1 MTFGEGISDEFVWT
15 NIVKKK
21 DPPKDWKKYENEKN
35 KYEKY
40 FSDKPGE

>member
-1 MTFGEGISDEFVWT
+1 MISFQKFGQISKR
-15 NIVKKK
+15 KKSSK
-21 DPPKDWKKYENEKN
+21 DADKFRNEKN